1 MHGPTQQQGATG
13 EGRSMEPHGNIPAA
27 QLASACDPDPKPS
40 LQRFSVPPFS
50 DETSLAS
57 SAPFSFSA
65 CTSWRDASNEMVR
78 GHHPGVT
85 QTPDVLS
92 STAAAITAAAVTAAT
107 TAAAAESPASCGL
120 GQLCGGSSCCG
131 TCSWPQPGA
140 SRDARDAPTGATWA
154 TGAAWAAWTAWASYD
169 PGATDA
175 ADATKDADAGSTSA
189 DPEADATAAN
199 ADAAVSAIAFTA
211 WSIRAGSFDP
221 SDACG
226 PPADSTIGCQFRYS
240 ETLLRHHS
248 SAVAK
253 SLNLRTTYDN

>member
-1 MHGPTQQQGATG
+1 
-13 EGRSMEPHGNIPAA
+13 MEPHGNIPAA

-107 TAAAAESPASCGL
+107 TAAAAESPPSCGL

-140 SRDARDAPTGATWA
+140 SGDARDAPAVRAPCATGATWA
-154 TGAAWAAWTAWASYD
+154 TGAAWAAWASYD

-175 ADATKDADAGSTSA
+175 TKDADAGWSGSTSA
-189 DPEADATAAN
+189 DPEAD

-240 ETLLRHHS
+240 ETFLRHHS
-248 SAVAK
+248 SAIAK
-253 SLNLRTTYDN
+253 SLNLRIMTTYDN